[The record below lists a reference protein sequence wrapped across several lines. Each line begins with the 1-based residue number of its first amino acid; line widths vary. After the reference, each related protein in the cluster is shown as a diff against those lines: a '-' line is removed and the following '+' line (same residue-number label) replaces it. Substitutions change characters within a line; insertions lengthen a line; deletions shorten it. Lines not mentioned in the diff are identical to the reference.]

1 MELTMNGYQN
11 KAQKTAVYPRE
22 NNMDLFYTVLGLAG
36 EAGEIAN
43 KVKKIIRDDGGILQ
57 PGVRDA
63 LKDELG
69 DVLWYIAGV
78 ARALSA
84 DLNEVAILNLVK
96 LQSRKNRGKIGGSG
110 DTR

>member
-1 MELTMNGYQN
+1 MTFTKYEERLLETLVISGDC
-11 KAQKTAVYPRE
+11 
-22 NNMDLFYTVLGLAG
+22 NNTIYGVTGLCEEVGEVAG
-36 EAGEIAN
+36 KLKRLMRGDISN
-43 KVKKIIRDDGGILQ
+43 
-57 PGVRDA
+57 DA
-63 LKDELG
+63 YISGMKDELG
-69 DVLWYIAGV
+69 DVLWYVAGV